1 MQTRLPPRHSS
12 ATIQKPRL
20 FVGVPPSAVLPRR
33 IAPGI
38 FFVSPSRG
46 IGGDSGNGDDD
57 NNNNNNSDALPSTNT
72 LAHLGITHAVVQR
85 GAEAEAD
92 YHFRCGTT
100 IKALFVG
107 SHDPLSRVVAW
118 MRAVRRRL
126 NANLIVV
133 GDFAAAA
140 GDL

>member
-57 NNNNNNSDALPSTNT
+57 NNNNNNSDALPSAHP
-72 LAHLGITHAVVQR
+72 LAHPGITHAVVQR
-85 GAEAEAD
+85 GADAEAD
-92 YHFRCGTT
+92 YHFRFRWAS
-100 IKALFVG
+100 KALFVG
-107 SHDPLSRVVAW
+107 AH
-118 MRAVRRRL
+118 
-126 NANLIVV
+126 
-133 GDFAAAA
+133 
-140 GDL
+140 